1 MDNRKISFRLCLNL
15 QKNNMKKIFALS
27 LIAISLVLSAQ
38 NVSYD
43 TIVNNNITKK
53 DNFINSVN
61 WSSIKNKE
69 LNQKDIVSKDQDL
82 GFVNTDILAK
92 IHEEATVEYYYT
104 NTIKI
109 DSKDKKYKI
118 SIINPVIRVRMG
130 NADLSS
136 LSIDILK
143 KYRNYIST
151 LLDLMKDNFN
161 SKMEWSY
168 DDMVKISKIQN
179 LPIGQKEILKTMID
193 NAVNLDKKL
202 ISDCIKTMKNDN
214 NW

>member
-1 MDNRKISFRLCLNL
+1 MLKFA
-15 QKNNMKKIFALS
+15 KKNMKKIFTLS
-27 LIAISLVLSAQ
+27 LIAISSVVSAQ
-38 NVSYD
+38 NASYD
-43 TIVNNNITKK
+43 TIVNNNLAKK
-53 DNFINSVN
+53 DNFINAVN

-69 LNQKDIVSKDQDL
+69 LNQKEIISKDQDL
-82 GFVNTDILAK
+82 GFVNTNILAK
-92 IHEEATVEYYYT
+92 IYEEATVEYYYS

-130 NADLSS
+130 NADLSA

-143 KYRNYIST
+143 KYKDYISS
-151 LLDLMKDNFN
+151 LLDLMKDQFD

-179 LPIGQKEILKTMID
+179 LPIEQKQILKTLIN

-202 ISDCIKTMKNDN
+202 FSDCIKTMKNDN